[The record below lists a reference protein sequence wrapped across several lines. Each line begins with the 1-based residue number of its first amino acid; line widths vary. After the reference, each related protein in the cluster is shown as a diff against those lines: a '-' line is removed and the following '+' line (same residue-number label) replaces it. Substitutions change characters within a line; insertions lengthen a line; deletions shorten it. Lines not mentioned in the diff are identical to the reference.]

1 MPSIIA
7 VGFLSVLPSLSGS
20 RNGGWAVGS
29 IASLRDDPRL
39 SALKDT
45 TQMHDQMGHHAA
57 DGALALVLACV
68 VPDLG
73 RNDFF
78 TSVRTCA
85 HRLDRSASP
94 SAISTR
100 GPHAWS
106 RITVTYYA
114 CWMGVMGVMGVFELC
129 LLSDWVV
136 GSRRQRLAAQ
146 ARQIRKP
153 IRGTHSTRRR
163 GPSTPPRSF
172 GDKRSH

>member
-20 RNGGWAVGS
+20 RYGGWAVGS

-85 HRLDRSASP
+85 WPPPRPERFPICHIHSRSA
-94 SAISTR
+94 
-100 GPHAWS
+100 
-106 RITVTYYA
+106 
-114 CWMGVMGVMGVFELC
+114 CME
-129 LLSDWVV
+129 
-136 GSRRQRLAAQ
+136 
-146 ARQIRKP
+146 
-153 IRGTHSTRRR
+153 
-163 GPSTPPRSF
+163 
-172 GDKRSH
+172 